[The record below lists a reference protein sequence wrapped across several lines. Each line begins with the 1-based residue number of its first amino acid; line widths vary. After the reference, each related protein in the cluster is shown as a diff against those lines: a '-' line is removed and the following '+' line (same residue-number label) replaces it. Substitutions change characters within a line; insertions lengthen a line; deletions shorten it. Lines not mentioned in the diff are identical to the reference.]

1 MKSVDAKSTENLS
14 IAYEQ
19 LHRYAADLQKAV
31 VERRKAFQEIKE
43 AHLEVLRRLAVASEY
58 KDDDTGTHI
67 VRMAHFSAALAR
79 HLVPDPEFA
88 ERLYHAS
95 PMHDIGKIGI
105 PDQILKKPGKLTPE
119 EWDVMRTHP
128 EIGAK
133 ILGGSKNPTTQLA
146 AEVALS
152 HHEKY
157 DGTGYPGGLRGED
170 IPLGGR
176 IVALADFFD
185 ALTMDR
191 CYRPAFDDE
200 TVFKMIREQAGSH
213 FDPVVVEAFFEIK
226 DELIKLREM
235 VNSQSSQH
243 GVIGLETGESR
254 WAVG

>member
-1 MKSVDAKSTENLS
+1 MEANDHLSV
-14 IAYEQ
+14 AYNQ
-19 LHRYAADLQKAV
+19 LHRYAADLQHAV
-31 VERRKAFQEIKE
+31 LERRKAFQEIKE

-79 HLVPDPEFA
+79 RLHPDPSYA

-105 PDQILKKPGKLTPE
+105 PDSILKKPGKLTPE
-119 EWDVMRTHP
+119 EWKIMRTHP

-152 HHEKY
+152 HHEKF
-157 DGTGYPGGLRGED
+157 DGSGYPYGLRGEE

-176 IVALADFFD
+176 IVAVADFFD

-191 CYRPAFDDE
+191 CYRPAMDDA
-200 TVFKMIREQAGSH
+200 TVLTMIREQSGIH
-213 FDPVVVEAFFEIK
+213 FDPKIVDVFFEIK
-226 DELIKLREM
+226 DELIGLREM
-235 VNSQSSQH
+235 VNAGSSQQ
-243 GVIGLETGESR
+243 GVEGLASGEER
-254 WAVG
+254 WASG